1 MEGRSSADTFLEKN
15 REIVCHASAMAD
27 QKASIILGSEFII
40 LTIIITGIWVP
51 QYDPTS
57 GDVSIQ
63 TTSAELIP
71 IWSLTLFFSILV
83 SVAFSL
89 IVLMP
94 SLGPK
99 RRKKPIKRGSLLFF
113 SSIAEMNKDDYIN
126 DMKEVLKDDELIYE
140 TILGDIYNESRVLRY
155 KKYHYLKLSY
165 LTLMVGIILTMIV
178 FSVEHFKIVDLLP
191 KLPH

>member
-1 MEGRSSADTFLEKN
+1 M
-15 REIVCHASAMAD
+15 
-27 QKASIILGSEFII
+27 
-40 LTIIITGIWVP
+40 
-51 QYDPTS
+51 
-57 GDVSIQ
+57 
-63 TTSAELIP
+63 
-71 IWSLTLFFSILV
+71 
-83 SVAFSL
+83 

-126 DMKEVLKDDELIYE
+126 DMKKVLEDDELIYE

-178 FSVEHFKIVDLLP
+178 FSVEHFKIHELLP
-191 KLPH
+191 NLP

>member
-1 MEGRSSADTFLEKN
+1 MDGRSSADTFLEKN

-51 QYDPTS
+51 QYDAAT
-57 GDVSIQ
+57 GTVSLQ
-63 TTSAELIP
+63 TGAEQIP

-94 SLGPK
+94 KLGPN
-99 RRKKPIKRGSLLFF
+99 RRKRVVKRGSLLFF

-126 DMKEVLKDDELIYE
+126 EMKKVLADDELIYE

-178 FSVEHFKIVDLLP
+178 FSVEHFNIIDLLP
-191 KLPH
+191 KLPL